1 MDSKKTR
8 EQIIGSIRMTM
19 KREEIMTF
27 VSGLHDLQQ
36 DMIEMV
42 IMKKEREGFPEASAV
57 IKHIMEKK

>member
-19 KREEIMTF
+19 KREEIMSF
-27 VSGLHDLQQ
+27 VSGLHDLQM
-36 DMIEMV
+36 DMIETV
-42 IMKKEREGFPEASAV
+42 IIKKEREGFPEASIV